1 MAELPG
7 EDRAWIHQELRT
19 GNVHEMEVERSAGA
33 LGVRP
38 GASAM
43 VPALAMGRPCWNH
56 LSAVASSLKISKF
69 QVRTGARLLL
79 GAWDTG
85 YPDITGA
92 LGLWPTGK
100 ACIEGSPA

>member
-7 EDRAWIHQELRT
+7 EDRAWIHQELHT

-69 QVRTGARLLL
+69 QVGTGARLLL

-92 LGLWPTGK
+92 LDLWPTGK

>member
-1 MAELPG
+1 
-7 EDRAWIHQELRT
+7 
-19 GNVHEMEVERSAGA
+19 MEVERSAGA

-69 QVRTGARLLL
+69 QVGTGARLLL

-92 LGLWPTGK
+92 LDLWPTGK